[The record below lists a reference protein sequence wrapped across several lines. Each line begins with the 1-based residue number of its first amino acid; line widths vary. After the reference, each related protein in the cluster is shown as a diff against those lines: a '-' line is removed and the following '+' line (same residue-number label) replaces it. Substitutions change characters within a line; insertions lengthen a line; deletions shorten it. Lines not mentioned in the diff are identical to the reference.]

1 MKASSISRVVHTF
14 STYFINIV
22 QKNVKSSVIEQT
34 VQTIQL
40 VKLTPLYGFAEK
52 FTCQQDFLSRL
63 CCL

>member
-22 QKNVKSSVIEQT
+22 QKNVKSSVIEQA

-52 FTCQQDFLSRL
+52 FTCQ
-63 CCL
+63 